1 MSLAFEWGRALAGG
15 LLIGASTSLFLVMNG
30 RIAGIS
36 GIAGGLVVP
45 VKGDVQWRAMFVGGL
60 VVGGLILALL
70 APRAFSAGST
80 PMPLVALAGLLVG
93 AGTRLGNGCT
103 SGHGV
108 CGISRLS
115 PRSLAATGTFI
126 ATGVIT
132 VLLSRS
138 LRGGA

>member
-70 APRAFSAGST
+70 APRAFSAGNM
-80 PMPLVALAGLLVG
+80 PLPLVALAGLLVG

-132 VLLSRS
+132 VLLSRT